1 MAMLNTLALSGHH
14 CITKWQSSRTLL
26 QLSFSKELC
35 IKKPD
40 PVTRV
45 LLRLIHRAS
54 RDIRRPRQQ
63 LAMRDELGEG
73 FDVEDAGA
81 DHWAVLVGSK
91 GAT

>member
-1 MAMLNTLALSGHH
+1 M
-14 CITKWQSSRTLL
+14 
-26 QLSFSKELC
+26 
-35 IKKPD
+35 KKPD
-40 PVTRV
+40 PVARV

-73 FDVEDAGA
+73 FDVENTGA

>member
-1 MAMLNTLALSGHH
+1 MAMLNTLALSGHN
-14 CITKWQSSRTLL
+14 CITKCESSRIEL
-26 QLSFSKELC
+26 ELC
-35 IKKPD
+35 MKKPD

-73 FDVEDAGA
+73 FDVENAGA

>member
-1 MAMLNTLALSGHH
+1 M
-14 CITKWQSSRTLL
+14 
-26 QLSFSKELC
+26 
-35 IKKPD
+35 KKPD

-73 FDVEDAGA
+73 FDVENAGA

-91 GAT
+91 GATKSWDGGVDFAEADTLLQVNNVN